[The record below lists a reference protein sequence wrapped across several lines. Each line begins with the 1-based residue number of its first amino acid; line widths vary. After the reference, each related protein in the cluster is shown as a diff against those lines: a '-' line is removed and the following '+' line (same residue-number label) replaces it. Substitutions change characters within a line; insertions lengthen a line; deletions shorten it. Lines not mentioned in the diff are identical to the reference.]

1 MAEQGLRRTGGT
13 ELNLESMGV
22 NLPYNMQAEQS
33 VLGAALLQADI
44 IPELVELLRP
54 EMFYA
59 RQNGQIFA
67 EMVRLFTAG
76 QTVDF
81 VTLLDAVTGEGVF
94 ESADAAKVY
103 LTGLAET
110 VPSISNVQAYA
121 KIVQEKYLVRQL
133 MGAAKDILEQSGEEP
148 DADLLLESAEQKIYE
163 IRSGRDTSA
172 LTSISSVIVD
182 TLVNLQKIAGPDRD
196 KYAGIPTGFTY
207 LDTVLTGMGR
217 SDLII
222 LAARP
227 GMGKTSFALNIATNV
242 AKKQKIPVA
251 IFSLEMTKDQ
261 LTNRILSAEAGI
273 DSQAFRTGKLKEED
287 WDDLARASEMLHDA
301 PIYMDDTSGIT
312 IPEVKAKI
320 RRINQDP
327 SRPDIGLVII
337 DYLQLMTS
345 GRRTENRV
353 QEISDITRNLKIM
366 AKELNV
372 PVIAL
377 SQLSRSAEK
386 ATGRSDH
393 RPQLSDLRDS
403 GSIEQ
408 DADVVLFLYRQA
420 YYNSHQDGAEEQ
432 QADERTAECIVA
444 KNRHGETST
453 VQLGW
458 DGAHTRFM
466 NLDFSHGNN

>member
-22 NLPYNMQAEQS
+22 NLPYSMQAEQS

-261 LTNRILSAEAGI
+261 LTSRILSAEAGI
-273 DSQAFRTGKLKEED
+273 DSQTFRTGKLKEED
-287 WDDLARASEMLHDA
+287 WDDLARASEILHDA